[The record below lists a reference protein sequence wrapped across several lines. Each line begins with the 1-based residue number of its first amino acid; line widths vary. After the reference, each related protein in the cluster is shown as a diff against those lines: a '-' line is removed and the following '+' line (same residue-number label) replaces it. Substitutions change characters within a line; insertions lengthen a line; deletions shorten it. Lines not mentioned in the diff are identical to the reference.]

1 MALVCLWEGGAR
13 VGGLE
18 PTLAPGSDPQECL
31 LLLPL
36 GSRFGTSLALGTT
49 VSWIRWAAAGVTSVP
64 RSVQSFLDHFSRFSL
79 GVFGLV

>member
-1 MALVCLWEGGAR
+1 M
-13 VGGLE
+13 GGLE